1 MSNKMP
7 EFGWE
12 ARFWLRGQIGL
23 IGQIG
28 WEGQIDKIG
37 CRQARLAGWQD
48 CLGGQI
54 GHFGWLDQIGWEG

>member
-28 WEGQIDKIG
+28 WEGQMG
-37 CRQARLAGWQD
+37 GPVGQD
-48 CLGGQI
+48 
-54 GHFGWLDQIGWEG
+54 

>member
-1 MSNKMP
+1 MSNKVP

-28 WEGQIDKIG
+28 WEGQID
-37 CRQARLAGWQD
+37 
-48 CLGGQI
+48 
-54 GHFGWLDQIGWEG
+54 QIGWVGHINLYWLGRPY